1 MIVLVDGRTIS
12 SQIYTLIVDLS
23 DLSERLWFHSR
34 QSHLHKHP
42 SVSTVIDQ
50 IRDLVES
57 MEGLAL
63 RTETLVEVL
72 YQELRLEVVGRKMDF
87 NWCGDEFELD
97 DEWGADSLET
107 FLETELLLPERRE
120 TDEPPEST
128 LFDVDTEWSDSCCS
142 GVLFK

>member
-1 MIVLVDGRTIS
+1 MSHVEAMIVLVNGRIIS

-34 QSHLHKHP
+34 QSHLYKQL
-42 SVSTVIDQ
+42 SVSIVIDQ
-50 IRDLVES
+50 IRDLIEC

-63 RTETLVEVL
+63 QTEILVEVL
-72 YQELRLEVVGRKMDF
+72 YQELRLEVIGRKMNF

-97 DEWGADSLET
+97 DQWGADSLET

-120 TDEPPEST
+120 TDEPPKST
-128 LFDVDTEWSDSCCS
+128 LFDVDTE
-142 GVLFK
+142 